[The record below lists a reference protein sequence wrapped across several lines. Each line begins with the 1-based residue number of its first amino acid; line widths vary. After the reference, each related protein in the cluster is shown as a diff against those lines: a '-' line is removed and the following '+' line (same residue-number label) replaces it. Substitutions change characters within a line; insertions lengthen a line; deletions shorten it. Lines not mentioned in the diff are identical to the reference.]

1 MTPNDPPRTSPSEEA
16 AQRAALADL
25 SARIR
30 ATHEAAEQ
38 LAREAADTIGSTPRR
53 PPANGWASAEDTSRN
68 AEDLRALL
76 GLLETAR
83 SAIPPELVAQ
93 LLELVRELLVLLRT
107 VIDWYIERLE
117 TRTKAPVEVE
127 DIPIQ

>member
-1 MTPNDPPRTSPSEEA
+1 MTPNDPPRTSPSDE
-16 AQRAALADL
+16 AQREALADL
-25 SARIR
+25 GARIR

-38 LAREAADTIGSTPRR
+38 LAREAADAIGGAPRR
-53 PPANGWASAEDTSRN
+53 PPPNGWAGAEDTSRN

-76 GLLETAR
+76 GLIESAR
-83 SAIPPELVAQ
+83 NAIPPELVAQ
-93 LLELVRELLVLLRT
+93 LAELVRELLVLLRT

-117 TRTKAPVEVE
+117 KRGQAPVEVE